1 MTTVTVTRTTS
12 NEKRFSADIDNVRLK
27 FVGGTATKNVQPG
40 IHILA
45 WTMRGIGETFTIRIT
60 SPAATGCSGKSIG
73 TTLPITSGACEFR
86 TTV

>member
-1 MTTVTVTRTTS
+1 MTSVTVTRTSS
-12 NEKRFSADIDNVRLK
+12 NEKRFSASIDNVRLK
-27 FVGGTATKNVQPG
+27 FVGDTATKDVPPG

-45 WTMRGIGETFTIRIT
+45 WTQRGVGETFTIKIT
-60 SPAATGCSGKSIG
+60 MPSATGCSGKSTG